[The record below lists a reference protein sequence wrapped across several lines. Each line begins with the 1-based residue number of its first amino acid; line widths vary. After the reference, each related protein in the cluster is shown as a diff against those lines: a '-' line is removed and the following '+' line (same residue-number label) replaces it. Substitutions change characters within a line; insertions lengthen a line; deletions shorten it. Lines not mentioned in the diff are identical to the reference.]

1 MQIHILSGTS
11 HLLHLCPSLQG
22 FTLKRGM
29 SGIDLNKPGTKEE
42 KQPMSA
48 THRHTHITRAD
59 TPNVL
64 DAHAHATC
72 LRFARSPEALGVV
85 SGVVY
90 MITIILVQLMYSFAI
105 SSRCE
110 LVEIN
115 AALHSICFMLFLGF
129 ADDTVDLPWRYK
141 LILPT
146 IATLPLICA
155 YGGGTDVIVP
165 KVMRWLLPR
174 VVELGWA
181 YKLYMLLLAVF
192 TSNAINIYAGING
205 LEAGQSFIIAIAIA
219 IHNIIELTNPAL
231 PDATHTAHTFS
242 LFLILP
248 FIGTVIALLYYNW
261 SMHATHRHTH
271 TQHTTRT
278 TPGLRRTESCFL
290 VVCLCSV

>member
-1 MQIHILSGTS
+1 MGCLQCLSFA
-11 HLLHLCPSLQG
+11 HLRVVSCVLL
-22 FTLKRGM
+22 
-29 SGIDLNKPGTKEE
+29 
-42 KQPMSA
+42 SA
-48 THRHTHITRAD
+48 
-59 TPNVL
+59 
-64 DAHAHATC
+64 C
-72 LRFARSPEALGVV
+72 SPEALGVV

-146 IATLPLICA
+146 IATLPLLCA

-219 IHNIIELTNPAL
+219 IHNIIELTNDGA
-231 PDATHTAHTFS
+231 AR
-242 LFLILP
+242 
-248 FIGTVIALLYYNW
+248 
-261 SMHATHRHTH
+261 RHTH
-271 TQHTTRT
+271 RAHVQSVPHPALHRHSHRHCCTTTGQCTQHTTTST
-278 TPGLRRTESCFL
+278 TL
-290 VVCLCSV
+290 VCVSTRKH

>member
-1 MQIHILSGTS
+1 MLA
-11 HLLHLCPSLQG
+11 
-22 FTLKRGM
+22 F
-29 SGIDLNKPGTKEE
+29 
-42 KQPMSA
+42 
-48 THRHTHITRAD
+48 
-59 TPNVL
+59 
-64 DAHAHATC
+64 
-72 LRFARSPEALGVV
+72 SPEALGVV

-146 IATLPLICA
+146 IATLPLLCA

-165 KVMRWLLPR
+165 KVLRWLLPR
-174 VVELGWA
+174 VVELGWV

-248 FIGTVIALLYYNW
+248 FIGTVVGLLYYNCKL
-261 SMHATHRHTH
+261 SHTH
-271 TQHTTRT
+271 TRCVWRH
-278 TPGLRRTESCFL
+278 SA
-290 VVCLCSV
+290 VVGQLSGVAHIAILSVDCVRCACCVQGQ